1 MNSYYYSAAQ
11 LRPGQQ
17 LARMSAIQGERGR
30 VLIGASEI
38 DAVVAGS
45 VIYAADAAADLPVT
59 GDWVAARLVEPELAL
74 IEQILPRR
82 TRIAR
87 RAAGRRNEQQVLAAN
102 IDLAFIVCG
111 LDGDYS
117 ARRLERYLVT
127 VREGGVEPVVVLNK
141 SDVCADTQAALDAA
155 RGIAGPAR
163 VLAISARTGLG
174 CEEVDALLR
183 PGATAVLLG
192 SSGAGKSTLLNRI
205 AGAELQRTAAVRES
219 DARGRHTTTVR
230 ELIQMPGGAALID
243 TPGLRELQLWVAP
256 ESIAAVFD
264 DIAAIAAGCR
274 FADCSHITEP
284 GCAVREAIDAARLE
298 SFHKLRREAQRVS
311 GALTEKQRW
320 RSIHKSIRQLQ
331 KMRGR

>member
-1 MNSYYYSAAQ
+1 MNSYDCSAAQ

-17 LARMSAIQGERGR
+17 LARVSVSQGERGR
-30 VLIGASEI
+30 VLIEGRET

-45 VIYAADAAADLPVT
+45 VVYGAETAAGLPVT

-74 IEQILPRR
+74 IEQVLPRHS
-82 TRIAR
+82 RIAR
-87 RAAGRRNEQQVLAAN
+87 RAAGRRTEEQVLAAN

-127 VREGGVEPVVVLNK
+127 IHEGGVEPVIVLNK
-141 SDVCADTQAALDAA
+141 ADVCTNIETATRDA
-155 RGIAGPAR
+155 RRIAGPAR
-163 VLAISARTGLG
+163 VLAISATTGLG
-174 CEEVDALLR
+174 CGEIEAMLR
-183 PGATAVLLG
+183 PGVTAVLLG
-192 SSGAGKSTLLNRI
+192 SSGAGKSTLLNRL
-205 AGAELQRTAAVRES
+205 AGAELRKTASVRES
-219 DARGRHTTTVR
+219 DARGRHTTTAR
-230 ELIQMPGGAALID
+230 ELIELPCGAALID

-264 DIAAIAAGCR
+264 DIAELAAGCR
-274 FADCSHITEP
+274 FADCSHTTEP
-284 GCAVREAIDAARLE
+284 GCAVREAIGAGRLE
-298 SFHKLRREAQRVS
+298 SFHKLRREAERVS

>member
-1 MNSYYYSAAQ
+1 M
-11 LRPGQQ
+11 
-17 LARMSAIQGERGR
+17 
-30 VLIGASEI
+30 
-38 DAVVAGS
+38 
-45 VIYAADAAADLPVT
+45 
-59 GDWVAARLVEPELAL
+59 
-74 IEQILPRR
+74 
-82 TRIAR
+82 
-87 RAAGRRNEQQVLAAN
+87 
-102 IDLAFIVCG
+102 
-111 LDGDYS
+111 
-117 ARRLERYLVT
+117 
-127 VREGGVEPVVVLNK
+127 
-141 SDVCADTQAALDAA
+141 
-155 RGIAGPAR
+155 
-163 VLAISARTGLG
+163 LAISARTGLG